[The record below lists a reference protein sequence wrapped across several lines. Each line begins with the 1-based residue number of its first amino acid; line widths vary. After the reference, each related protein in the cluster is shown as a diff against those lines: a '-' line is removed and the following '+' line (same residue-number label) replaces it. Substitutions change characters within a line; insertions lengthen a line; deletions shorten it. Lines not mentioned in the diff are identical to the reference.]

1 MTFPKSVPWWWERTC
16 LRMDATSAQGALSN
30 LALHPKAVS
39 LCVCTGHTCT
49 TWGKG
54 GRFSRFLEGPGRTE
68 GAAALCQCAQGRC
81 KVQPS
86 RPQAYRSPPST
97 NLGLLQRAGP
107 PHVSRR
113 GASGWLRGEVG
124 QPTPE
129 DAPQPPSPPTR
140 RDRERC
146 SLPAAVAAGMS
157 QRRRHHRRQR
167 PRHLHRPP
175 QPATKERTGGGGVS
189 SHQPA
194 PRLSDR
200 ASVSMGVTGANGF
213 PCCDKESVDI
223 VDTQGGI
230 NQNQF
235 QSVQEEDDM
244 ELEKELLELESLDK
258 EVPRLDPE
266 LEPERKPKPF
276 PQPEMRPV
284 VMLQP
289 EAKLDTEPKMK
300 VVNLEP
306 FSEDPEPQGY
316 KTESLHPYMEGLM
329 QQDISQWSMRSI
341 SSYPSTTEEDPL
353 STDHRSICVQTSKH
367 FFWADKFVQA
377 SEHSLQQA
385 ISMQPIKES
394 TKETACHPDQPSAPK
409 DTVCSEKQSQAP
421 SAQPALPDEVSQQPP
436 SPQPSA
442 STQTIGLAE
451 LIDFA
456 SSLAMASSSRM
467 DLPNLGHVIKAP
479 LQMDMTL
486 STEPTVDHTA
496 QPTVD
501 EPEQENLP
509 QDDALEKPPEEP
521 RETREPHDASKQED
535 KHFPHSYLDFSKLGF
550 KKATIEGEVKFLQPP
565 NMSPQPQGAGKDS
578 GGGPLLLKIHFKLSS
593 PTSPEKTRQNQ

>member
-86 RPQAYRSPPST
+86 RPQAYRSLPST

-157 QRRRHHRRQR
+157 QRRRHHRRRR

-200 ASVSMGVTGANGF
+200 ASVSMGVTGGSGRARGEAGPGAEGRPGRGRAGKVKVRGGAPGAGIGRG
-213 PCCDKESVDI
+213 PC
-223 VDTQGGI
+223 
-230 NQNQF
+230 
-235 QSVQEEDDM
+235 
-244 ELEKELLELESLDK
+244 LA
-258 EVPRLDPE
+258 
-266 LEPERKPKPF
+266 PERKVDPSQNPHD
-276 PQPEMRPV
+276 P
-284 VMLQP
+284 
-289 EAKLDTEPKMK
+289 
-300 VVNLEP
+300 
-306 FSEDPEPQGY
+306 SEDEGRCYPDHHTHPALALRGAQACVYTRAHRGVEAAEPAGSWRASGYPERAVALCPETTHELSQTAENHPQIKSSCSWLMLGACARKSNLLQQMFTERIRCALHSSPYQQAKMFAPQGPGSPRFLIMGAQIPPPP
-316 KTESLHPYMEGLM
+316 K
-329 QQDISQWSMRSI
+329 WKI
-341 SSYPSTTEEDPL
+341 SSQDLLSQED
-353 STDHRSICVQTSKH
+353 IG
-367 FFWADKFVQA
+367 
-377 SEHSLQQA
+377 
-385 ISMQPIKES
+385 
-394 TKETACHPDQPSAPK
+394 QPSKCAK
-409 DTVCSEKQSQAP
+409 NQ
-421 SAQPALPDEVSQQPP
+421 LPESSFPP
-436 SPQPSA
+436 HTPPPV
-442 STQTIGLAE
+442 
-451 LIDFA
+451 
-456 SSLAMASSSRM
+456 
-467 DLPNLGHVIKAP
+467 PNA
-479 LQMDMTL
+479 
-486 STEPTVDHTA
+486 
-496 QPTVD
+496 
-501 EPEQENLP
+501 
-509 QDDALEKPPEEP
+509 
-521 RETREPHDASKQED
+521 
-535 KHFPHSYLDFSKLGF
+535 
-550 KKATIEGEVKFLQPP
+550 
-565 NMSPQPQGAGKDS
+565 
-578 GGGPLLLKIHFKLSS
+578 
-593 PTSPEKTRQNQ
+593 